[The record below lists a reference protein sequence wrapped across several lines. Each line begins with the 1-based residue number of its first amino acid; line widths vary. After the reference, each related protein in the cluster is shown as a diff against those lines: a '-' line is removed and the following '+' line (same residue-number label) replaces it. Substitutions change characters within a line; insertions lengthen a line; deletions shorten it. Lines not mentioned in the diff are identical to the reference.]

1 MLAVTPQRMRM
12 IVEGFIDVLEL
23 GLEKEG
29 QMVPM
34 LPTWVFG
41 WPTGEEK
48 GSYLAVDLGG
58 TNLRVCEV
66 ELEGNGKFAITQS
79 KYKLTDEQKVGD
91 GQALFD
97 FCAECLASFIQ
108 DHYTN
113 EDGSVLLDKDI
124 ALGFTFSYPCVQER
138 IDHGL
143 LLRWTKGFG
152 AAGVEGQDVV
162 EMFKKSL
169 QKNNV
174 PVEITALINDTT
186 GTLMASH
193 YVDPRTRMGIIFG
206 TGCNCAYVE
215 KVKNIPKIAHLGLP
229 GDAELAINCEWGA
242 FDSETKE
249 YLPRTKYDIHIDET
263 SNKPGQQL
271 FEKMIAGLYLGEVF
285 RLVLCD
291 MIEEGVLFHGQNTYK
306 LDKPFCFDTALVS
319 LIEADSTDELLTVI
333 GLFSHFYSL
342 ETTVEERKFFK
353 RLAVAIG
360 TRAARL
366 SACGIAAVCS
376 KMGYLEEGG
385 CGVATDGSLYNKYP
399 KFPERIHEALV
410 DIFGEKGRL
419 IHTYHA
425 EDGSGV
431 GAAIIAAMAQERKA
445 KGLYPQV

>member
-1 MLAVTPQRMRM
+1 M
-12 IVEGFIDVLEL
+12 
-23 GLEKEG
+23 
-29 QMVPM
+29 
-34 LPTWVFG
+34 
-41 WPTGEEK
+41 
-48 GSYLAVDLGG
+48 
-58 TNLRVCEV
+58 
-66 ELEGNGKFAITQS
+66 
-79 KYKLTDEQKVGD
+79 
-91 GQALFD
+91 
-97 FCAECLASFIQ
+97 
-108 DHYTN
+108 
-113 EDGSVLLDKDI
+113 LDKDI

-169 QKNNV
+169 KKNNV

-229 GDAELAINCEWGA
+229 PDAELAINCEWGA

-291 MIEEGVLFHGQNTYK
+291 MIEEGVLFHGQNAYK
-306 LDKPFCFDTALVS
+306 LEKPFCFDTALCS
-319 LIEADSTDELLTVI
+319 LIEADTTDDLLTVI

-342 ETTVEERKFFK
+342 ETTIEERQFFK

-376 KMGYLEEGG
+376 KMGYLDEGG

-399 KFPERIHEALV
+399 KFPERIQEALV

-431 GAAIIAAMAQERKA
+431 GAAIIAAMSQERKA